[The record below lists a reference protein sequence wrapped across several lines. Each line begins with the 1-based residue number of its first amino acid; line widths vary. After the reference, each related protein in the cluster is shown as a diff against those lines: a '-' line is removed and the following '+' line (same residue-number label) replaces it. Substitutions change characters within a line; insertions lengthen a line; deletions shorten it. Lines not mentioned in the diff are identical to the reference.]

1 MCSGTHPFSDW
12 AKQEISPSPR
22 YAQLIEDMQWMA
34 RRLQI
39 FGIHVHVGVRSPE
52 KAVAIVNAL
61 TMYIPHFLAL
71 SASSPFW
78 KGTDTGLASCRS
90 KVFEGLP
97 TAGVPYQLSG
107 WDSSAVHGH
116 LDLGQDDHT
125 IREVWWDIRPPP
137 GWHRRA
143 ASATTRR
150 WGRVATVAAIS
161 QYWSTG

>member
-1 MCSGTHPFSDW
+1 MDG
-12 AKQEISPSPR
+12 
-22 YAQLIEDMQWMA
+22 

-107 WDSSAVHGH
+107 WDQFEQFMDTLISAKTI
-116 LDLGQDDHT
+116 HT
-125 IREVWWDIRPPP
+125 IREVWWDIRPTPASA
-137 GWHRRA
+137 RSSC
-143 ASATTRR
+143 ASATACRR
-150 WGRVATVAAIS
+150 WGRS
-161 QYWSTG
+161 RPWRP